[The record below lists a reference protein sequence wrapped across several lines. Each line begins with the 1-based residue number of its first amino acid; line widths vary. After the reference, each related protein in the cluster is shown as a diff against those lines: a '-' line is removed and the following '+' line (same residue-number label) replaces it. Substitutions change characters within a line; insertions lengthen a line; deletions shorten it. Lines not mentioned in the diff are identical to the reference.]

1 MLKDIPFL
9 PQAASAM
16 AGRVDLLYLFLIAV
30 SVFFFVLVATLVFIF
45 AIRYRKREGG
55 ADPTPIHGSLGLEL
69 LWTIIPFC
77 LSMVMFGWG
86 AVLYF
91 NMFSPPEDA
100 QNIYVV
106 GKQWM
111 WKIQHPEGNREID
124 ELHVPLGASVRL
136 IMTSEDVIH
145 SFYVPAFR
153 MKMDVVPGRYTS
165 TWFKATKIGKYHLF
179 CAEYCGTKHSEMVGS
194 VYVMDPVEYEDWL
207 NRSTTATKSM
217 AEVGG
222 ELFTQLG
229 CQTCHFEQSGGRGP
243 SLHNLYD
250 TPVRLMSGET
260 VKADDG
266 YLRQAILDPAGQVVE
281 GYLPIMPTYKTQV
294 DEEDV
299 LKLIAYI
306 KSLALPQKM
315 SAHPA
320 EENQ

>member
-111 WKIQHPEGNREID
+111 WKIQHPEG
-124 ELHVPLGASVRL
+124 HVLVCP
-136 IMTSEDVIH
+136 
-145 SFYVPAFR
+145 
-153 MKMDVVPGRYTS
+153 KCNS
-165 TWFKATKIGKYHLF
+165 TRIGIK
-179 CAEYCGTKHSEMVGS
+179 ENHSEMVGS

>member
-9 PQAASAM
+9 PEAASAM
-16 AGRVDLLYLFLIAV
+16 AGEVDLLYLFLIAV
-30 SVFFFVLVATLVFIF
+30 SAFFFLLVTALVLYF

-55 ADPTPIHGSLGLEL
+55 EAPTPVHGSLGLEL
-69 LWTIIPFC
+69 LWTIIPFF
-77 LSMVMFGWG
+77 LSMTMFGWG

-91 NMFSPPEDA
+91 DMFSPPADA

-124 ELHVPLGASVRL
+124 ELHVPVGTDIRL

-165 TWFKATKIGKYHLF
+165 TWFKATKTGKYHLF

-194 VYVMDPVEYEDWL
+194 VYVMDPVDYEDWL
-207 NRSTTATKSM
+207 NRSTTATQSM
-217 AEVGG
+217 AQAG
-222 ELFTQLG
+222 EKLFTQLG
-229 CQTCHFEQSGGRGP
+229 CQTCHVEESGARGP
-243 SLHNLYD
+243 SLHGLYN
-250 TPVRLMSGET
+250 TPVSLVGGSA
-260 VKADDG
+260 VQADDG
-266 YLRQAILDPAGQVVE
+266 YLRQSILDPAGQVVD
-281 GYLPIMPTYKTQV
+281 GFLPIMPTYKGQV
-294 DEEDV
+294 SEEDV
-299 LKLIAYI
+299 LQLISYI
-306 KSLALPQKM
+306 KSLSIPKAAP
-315 SAHPA
+315 SHPA